1 MRLLAR
7 LAFSVGVVADIY
19 LSVERPSGLPGLDVW
34 DKLLHGAM
42 YCLLGVAALVGFG
55 RRLSSVSICALVFL
69 LGVLL
74 EFVQAVLPFRS
85 FSIGDMVANGV
96 GVGIGALVVFLFERY
111 LLGEKR

>member
-7 LAFSVGVVADIY
+7 LAFSVGVLADIY
-19 LSVERPSGLPGLDVW
+19 LALARPSGLPEVDVW
-34 DKLLHGAM
+34 DKYLHGAV

-74 EFVQAVLPFRS
+74 EFVQAVLPYRS

-96 GVGIGALVVFLFERY
+96 GVGIGALVVCLFERY
-111 LLGEKR
+111 LSGEKR